1 MLNKLKINLTLYI
14 RYFYFL
20 KIMSDYIRR
29 NAYLKPMQK
38 DIVRRRCRD
47 KCNHCE
53 DPLEE
58 GNIEY
63 DHIIPYR
70 VSDNN
75 KIGNY
80 QTLCPPCHTKK
91 TKEDKRLIYELK
103 QSPLKKI
110 CRIYQQ
116 KNHKKIAIILC
127 DRGEFGEEI
136 RIKLDYYN
144 SYDYDS
150 YDYNCNC
157 VITNELNSNRIYC
170 IRTGNRI
177 S

>member
-1 MLNKLKINLTLYI
+1 
-14 RYFYFL
+14 
-20 KIMSDYIRR
+20 MSGYIRR
-29 NAYLKPMQK
+29 NAYLNPTQK
-38 DIVRRRCRD
+38 ETVKRRCGN

-63 DHIIPYR
+63 DHIIPNR

-80 QTLCPPCHTKK
+80 QALCHDCHTKK
-91 TKEDKRLIYELK
+91 TKEDNKLIYEVK
-103 QSPLKKI
+103 QSLFKEI
-110 CRIYQQ
+110 CRIYKQ
-116 KNHKKIAIILC
+116 KNNKKIAIILC
-127 DRGEFGEEI
+127 DRGDFGEEI
-136 RIKLDYYN
+136 RIKLDDYD

-150 YDYNCNC
+150 YDYDCM
-157 VITNELNSNRIYC
+157 ITNELNSNRIYC
-170 IRTGNRI
+170 IRTGNLI